1 MKRAVEWLQS
11 VAASLVSILSGYGSW
26 DSFVIIDNPDV
37 HLSNLGSYCVR
48 NRRLRRTPVPT
59 FVFFL
64 FCVQLLPFANLAAQS
79 ALARTE
85 SLDRFPSKSW
95 QTLSS
100 PEKYGWSKEKLAAA
114 QAYANADSIHTS
126 AVMVVQG
133 GEVVDQW
140 GDFDKKIDC
149 YSIRKSLLSALY
161 GIYSAEGVID
171 VNQTLE
177 QLGIDDSPNPLT
189 NEEKQAR
196 VVDLL
201 RARSGVYH
209 PVDFETESM
218 QKSRPARGSHAQGTF
233 WYYNNWDFNVLGTIF
248 EKKTGMKIGDAFY
261 QRIAKPIG
269 MEDFQ
274 ASDVFYFGGPLSIHP
289 AYHFEITSRDMARFG
304 LLYVRHGRWNGKQ
317 IVPEAWIE
325 RSSHANEMVK
335 SDGADHGGYEY
346 LWWVD
351 YGGVHFPEV
360 SLPGIYSARGNG
372 AHYIFIIPTLDMV
385 IVHRTDNDPPVK
397 DAKTITEIAN
407 RALPASLNRAQFGHL
422 VKLILDAQ
430 TSH

>member
-1 MKRAVEWLQS
+1 LQS
-11 VAASLVSILSGYGSW
+11 IVIRDVSLEDFMVRGTTERLTRSPFLASV
-26 DSFVIIDNPDV
+26 
-37 HLSNLGSYCVR
+37 
-48 NRRLRRTPVPT
+48 
-59 FVFFL
+59 
-64 FCVQLLPFANLAAQS
+64 LLYTCFAS
-79 ALARTE
+79 ALSSSAIAQADPTHVV
-85 SLDRFPSKSW
+85 SPATFPGTSW
-95 QTLSS
+95 THIAS
-100 PEKYGWSKEKLAAA
+100 PKEAGWSQEKLAAA
-114 QAYANADSIHTS
+114 RAYADADSIHTS
-126 AVMVVQG
+126 AVMIVQG
-133 GEVVDQW
+133 GKVVDQW
-140 GDFDKKIDC
+140 GDFDKKIDS

-189 NEEKQAR
+189 KEEKQAR

-218 QKSRPARGSHAQGTF
+218 QKSRPARGSHTPGSF

-261 QRIAKPIG
+261 QRIAQPIG

-274 ASDVFYFGGPLSIHP
+274 PSDVFYFGGPLSIHP
-289 AYHFEITSRDMARFG
+289 AYHFEITARDMARFG

-325 RSSHANEMVK
+325 KSSHANEMVK
-335 SDGADHGGYEY
+335 SEGADHGGYEY

-385 IVHRTDNDPPVK
+385 IVHRTDNDPPAK

-407 RALPASLNRAQFGHL
+407 RASPASQNRAQFGHL

-430 TSH
+430 TGR

>member
-1 MKRAVEWLQS
+1 MFS
-11 VAASLVSILSGYGSW
+11 VKIRQLFPAAGRQRSPVRVLIVL
-26 DSFVIIDNPDV
+26 
-37 HLSNLGSYCVR
+37 LGCI
-48 NRRLRRTPVPT
+48 
-59 FVFFL
+59 L
-64 FCVQLLPFANLAAQS
+64 FCVQIFSFTQAVAPS
-79 ALARTE
+79 APAITE
-85 SLDRFPSKSW
+85 SQDSFPGNAW
-95 QTLSS
+95 RTLSPS
-100 PEKYGWSKEKLAAA
+100 ENYGWSKEKLAVA
-114 QAYANADSIHTS
+114 QAYAKADSIHTS
-126 AVMVVQG
+126 AMMVVQG

-140 GDFDKKIDC
+140 GDVNQKIDC

-161 GIYSAEGVID
+161 GIYSAEGAID
-171 VNQTLE
+171 INQTLG
-177 QLGIDDSPNPLT
+177 QLGVDDTPDPLT
-189 NEEKQAR
+189 KEEKQAR
-196 VVDLL
+196 IVDLL

-209 PVDFETESM
+209 VVDFETESM
-218 QKSRPARGSHAQGTF
+218 QKERPARGSHAPGTY

-248 EKKTGMKIGDAFY
+248 EKKTGLKIGDAFY

-269 MEDFQ
+269 MQDFQ
-274 ASDVFYFGGPLSIHP
+274 PGDVFYFGGPLSIHP
-289 AYHFEITSRDMARFG
+289 AYHFEITARDMARFG
-304 LLYVRHGRWNGKQ
+304 LLYLRHGRWNGKQ
-317 IVPEAWIE
+317 ILPEAWIE
-325 RSSHANEMVK
+325 KSSHASEMVQT
-335 SDGADHGGYEY
+335 DGVDRGGYEY

-407 RALPASLNRAQFGHL
+407 RASPASQNRAQFGHL

>member
-1 MKRAVEWLQS
+1 VIRDVSLEDFMAPGTTERLTRSPFLAS
-11 VAASLVSILSGYGSW
+11 VLLYTSFASVFTSSAIAQADPTHVVSPATFPGTSWTHIASLKE
-26 DSFVIIDNPDV
+26 
-37 HLSNLGSYCVR
+37 
-48 NRRLRRTPVPT
+48 
-59 FVFFL
+59 
-64 FCVQLLPFANLAAQS
+64 A
-79 ALARTE
+79 
-85 SLDRFPSKSW
+85 
-95 QTLSS
+95 
-100 PEKYGWSKEKLAAA
+100 GWSQEKLAAA
-114 QAYANADSIHTS
+114 RAYADADSIHTS
-126 AVMVVQG
+126 AVMIVQG
-133 GEVVDQW
+133 GKVVDQW
-140 GDFDKKIDC
+140 GDINQKIDC

-161 GIYSAEGVID
+161 GIYSAEGAID
-171 VNQTLE
+171 INQTLE
-177 QLGIDDSPNPLT
+177 QLGIDDSPGPLT
-189 NEEKQAR
+189 KEEKQAR

-218 QKSRPARGSHAQGTF
+218 QKSRPARGSHPPGTF

-261 QRIAKPIG
+261 QRIAKSIG

-274 ASDVFYFGGPLSIHP
+274 ASDLFYFGGPLSIHP
-289 AYHFEITSRDMARFG
+289 AYHFEITARDMARFG
-304 LLYVRHGRWNGKQ
+304 LLYLRHGRWNGKQ
-317 IVPEAWIE
+317 IVPEARIE
-325 RSSHANEMVK
+325 KSSHASEMVK

-407 RALPASLNRAQFGHL
+407 RASPARENRAQFGHL

-430 TSH
+430 TTH

>member
-1 MKRAVEWLQS
+1 VIPDLSLEDFMAPGTTERLTRSPFLAS
-11 VAASLVSILSGYGSW
+11 VLLYTCFASALSSSAIAQADPAHVVSPATFPGTSWTHIASLKE
-26 DSFVIIDNPDV
+26 
-37 HLSNLGSYCVR
+37 
-48 NRRLRRTPVPT
+48 
-59 FVFFL
+59 
-64 FCVQLLPFANLAAQS
+64 A
-79 ALARTE
+79 
-85 SLDRFPSKSW
+85 
-95 QTLSS
+95 
-100 PEKYGWSKEKLAAA
+100 GWSQEKLAAA
-114 QAYANADSIHTS
+114 RAYADADSIHTS
-126 AVMVVQG
+126 AVMIVQG
-133 GEVVDQW
+133 GKVVDQW

-161 GIYSAEGVID
+161 GIYSAEGAID
-171 VNQTLE
+171 INQTLE
-177 QLGIDDSPNPLT
+177 QLGIDDSPDPLT
-189 NEEKQAR
+189 KEEKQAR

-209 PVDFETESM
+209 KVDFETESM
-218 QKSRPARGSHAQGTF
+218 QKSRPARGSHPPGAF

-274 ASDVFYFGGPLSIHP
+274 PSDLFYFGGPLSIHP
-289 AYHFEITSRDMARFG
+289 AYHFEITARDMARFG
-304 LLYVRHGRWNGKQ
+304 LLYLRHGRWNGKQ
-317 IVPEAWIE
+317 IVPAAWIE
-325 RSSHANEMVK
+325 KSSHASEMVK

-372 AHYIFIIPTLDMV
+372 AHYIFIVPTLDMV

-407 RALPASLNRAQFGHL
+407 RASPASENRAQFGHL

-430 TSH
+430 TGH

>member
-1 MKRAVEWLQS
+1 LLICLYFCAQLALLVGEDRQS
-11 VAASLVSILSGYGSW
+11 PAAQTRQQ
-26 DSFVIIDNPDV
+26 DSFP
-37 HLSNLGSYCVR
+37 R
-48 NRRLRRTPVPT
+48 
-59 FVFFL
+59 
-64 FCVQLLPFANLAAQS
+64 
-79 ALARTE
+79 
-85 SLDRFPSKSW
+85 KSW
-95 QTLSS
+95 EQVAPL
-100 PEKYGWSKEKLAAA
+100 EKAGWSKEKLSAA
-114 QAYANADSIHTS
+114 QQYANGDSIHTS

-133 GEVVDQW
+133 GEVVTQW

-171 VNQTLE
+171 INQTLE
-177 QLGIDDSPNPLT
+177 QLGIDDSPDPLT
-189 NEEKQAR
+189 KEEKQAR

-218 QKSRPARGSHAQGTF
+218 QKSRPARGSHPPGTF

-248 EKKTGMKIGDAFY
+248 EKKTGMKIGNAFY
-261 QRIAKPIG
+261 QRIARPIG

-274 ASDVFYFGGPLSIHP
+274 PSDVFYFGGPLSIHP
-289 AYHFEITSRDMARFG
+289 AYHFEITARDMARFG
-304 LLYVRHGRWNGKQ
+304 LLYLRLGRWNGKQ
-317 IVPEAWIE
+317 IVPQAWIE
-325 RSSHANEMVK
+325 KSSHANEMVK
-335 SDGADHGGYEY
+335 YEGADNGGYEY

-407 RALPASLNRAQFGHL
+407 RASPASVNRAQFGHL